1 MSDQPDLKAH
11 AQDLALITK
20 GLTDALSELGELSP
34 MGGAAA
40 GRGFEDIAL
49 TGLELGHAGLA
60 ARFKEFCERWE
71 WGVRTLVHDGNEF
84 ARRVGLSAGTY
95 YEQDKYA
102 AGTMKVAGAAF
113 GANPNLTDEQV
124 ENMSWDEIR
133 ANGNFAD
140 VDYSG
145 KSFEKSWDHAKE
157 TWDGVAKDMEATR
170 NERLRM
176 LLGLEQSGQSEQ
188 PGPRS
193 ADQRSGDR

>member
-11 AQDLALITK
+11 AHDLSLIAK

-49 TGLELGHAGLA
+49 TGLELGHTGLA
-60 ARFKEFCERWE
+60 AQFKEFCERWE
-71 WGVRTLVHDGNEF
+71 WGVRTLVQDGNEF

-102 AGTMKVAGAAF
+102 EGTMKVAGAAF
-113 GANPNLTDEQV
+113 GANPNLKDEDV
-124 ENMSWDEIR
+124 ENMSWDEIK
-133 ANGNFAD
+133 ANGNFAN

-145 KSFEKSWDHAKE
+145 KSFEKAWDHGKE
-157 TWDGVAKDMEATR
+157 TWDGVTKDMEATR

-176 LLGLEQSGQSEQ
+176 LLDQAAQHA
-188 PGPRS
+188 PRS
-193 ADQRSGDR
+193 ADQRAGDH